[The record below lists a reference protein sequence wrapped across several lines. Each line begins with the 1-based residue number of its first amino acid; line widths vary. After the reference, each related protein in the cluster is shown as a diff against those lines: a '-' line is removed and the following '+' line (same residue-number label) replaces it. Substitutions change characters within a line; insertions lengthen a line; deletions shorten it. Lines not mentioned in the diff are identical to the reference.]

1 MAMTSMDTFIQKMLL
16 AGLEKQLT
24 TLNDEQ
30 KLVLRSMIQEVYQNQ
45 RFYQLT
51 VEQRV
56 DVVIQQYRQY
66 FKHQNTILHTAFT

>member
-1 MAMTSMDTFIQKMLL
+1 MTSMDTFIQKMLL

-45 RFYQLT
+45 KFYQLT